1 MTGRPPKFRHT
12 ATGATLVEM
21 IVVIVIFGIVMSIG
35 VMVLGRSF
43 ESYQLT
49 REATNVDWHGRVAL
63 ERLTRELRDIRSAT
77 ATDLAISG
85 TSTNPIYF
93 YGADG
98 NPVCFVLT
106 SGSLRRGTDAPGA
119 GSCTSNVQPLA
130 DNVATNGLNFY
141 YFKSD
146 GTAAASATEVYY
158 ITVTLSITVGG
169 VSETYRVSV
178 QPRRF

>member
-1 MTGRPPKFRHT
+1 MTGRARNVRHH

-63 ERLTRELRDIRSAT
+63 ERLTRELREIRSAT
-77 ATDLAISG
+77 AVDLGFTG
-85 TSTNPIYF
+85 TPATELRFIDA
-93 YGADG
+93 GG
-98 NPVCFVLT
+98 NAVCFYLAGGRLMRST
-106 SGSLRRGTDAPGA
+106 DGPGGSPCGTTAP
-119 GSCTSNVQPLA
+119 QPLA
-130 DNVATNGLNFY
+130 DNASGLNFY
-141 YFKSD
+141 FYQRD
-146 GTAAASATEVYY
+146 GSNATVATNVFY
-158 ITVTLSITVGG
+158 ITVNFTVTVGQ
-169 VSETYRVSV
+169 VAEPYRVSV

>member
-1 MTGRPPKFRHT
+1 MTSRARHVHYN

-63 ERLTRELRDIRSAT
+63 ERLTRELREIRSAT
-77 ATDLAISG
+77 AVDLGFTATPATELRFIDAG
-85 TSTNPIYF
+85 GNAVCF
-93 YGADG
+93 YLAGGRLMRSADG
-98 NPVCFVLT
+98 PAGTCGAT
-106 SGSLRRGTDAPGA
+106 SP
-119 GSCTSNVQPLA
+119 QPLA
-130 DNVATNGLNFY
+130 DSVSGLTFNFYQSDGSNSTLATN
-141 YFKSD
+141 
-146 GTAAASATEVYY
+146 VYY
-158 ITVTLSITVGG
+158 IAVSFTITTGQVT
-169 VSETYRVSV
+169 EPYRVSV